1 MIRDTEITGRI
12 RNGDVGQFES
22 LFRSSYVSLVRYA
35 KTLIKDHDAAEE
47 IVQDLFVRI
56 WQDKEKLNIES
67 SLNGYLFRSVHNRCL
82 HHIEHRKVVERH
94 ASEMSYES
102 ELHTEDPSGA
112 LQYKELQEKIAAIL
126 ERLPERCGKI
136 FCMNRFE
143 GLKYSEIAEK
153 LSVSVK
159 TVEASR
165 GMALKEFRKELA
177 DERYEK
183 I

>member
-1 MIRDTEITGRI
+1 MIRDTEIIGRI

-35 KTLIKDHDAAEE
+35 KTLIKDHDTAEE
-47 IVQDLFVRI
+47 IVQDLFFRI

-82 HHIEHRKVVERH
+82 HYIEHNKVVERH
-94 ASEMSYES
+94 AEEMSYHQTETQES
-102 ELHTEDPSGA
+102 PSDI
-112 LQYKELQEKIAAIL
+112 LNYKELQEKVAMIL
-126 ERLPERCGKI
+126 ERLPERCGRI
-136 FCMNRFE
+136 FTMSRFE

-159 TVEASR
+159 TVEANMGR
-165 GMALKEFRKELA
+165 ALKEFRKVLTQS
-177 DERYEK
+177 
-183 I
+183 